1 MSDPGR
7 KDFLTSM
14 SLFLVSFELQANSS
28 NRDGGGDDSRLIQVY
43 PAEGEGEYYR
53 HR

>member
-7 KDFLTSM
+7 KDFSTSM
-14 SLFLVSFELQANSS
+14 SSFLASFEFQANSS

-43 PAEGEGEYYR
+43 PAEAEGDFYQ